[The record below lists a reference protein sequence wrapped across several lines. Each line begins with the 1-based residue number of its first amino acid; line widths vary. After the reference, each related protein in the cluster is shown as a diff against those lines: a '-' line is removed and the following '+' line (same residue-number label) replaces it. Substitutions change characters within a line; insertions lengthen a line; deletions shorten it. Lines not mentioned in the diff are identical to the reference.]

1 MDKKSNLLPYIAV
14 SISSVIFGLSFLFS
28 KMALTVATPFMLVSF
43 RFLLAFLVMTI
54 LIIFKIIKVNYKN
67 KPLGG
72 LIVLG
77 LAEPVI
83 YFIFETYGV
92 KNASSSV
99 AGLMLAL
106 IPIAVTLLGAYFLNE
121 VPSIKRILFI
131 VLSVSGVALI
141 GIMSSTGGQ
150 GTSILGIILLLGAV
164 TSAGFYSIISRK
176 VSKYYTPVEI
186 TYFMMFFA
194 ALCFTVMNVV
204 DVLIN
209 GNIYNYF
216 EPLKSKTFIISILYL
231 GIISSIIAYFLTN
244 FTLSKIQA
252 SKTSVFSNV
261 STIVSIVAGVLILNE
276 SFHIYHFVGSI
287 LILTG
292 VWGTNKFK

>member
-1 MDKKSNLLPYIAV
+1 
-14 SISSVIFGLSFLFS
+14 
-28 KMALTVATPFMLVSF
+28 
-43 RFLLAFLVMTI
+43 MTI
-54 LIIFKIIKVNYKN
+54 LILFKTIKVNYKN

-77 LAEPVI
+77 LAEPVV

-121 VPSIKRILFI
+121 IPSIKRIIFI
-131 VLSVSGVALI
+131 IISVSGVALI

-194 ALCFTVMNVV
+194 ALCFTVMNIV
-204 DVLIN
+204 DVLVT

-216 EPLKSKTFIISILYL
+216 EPLKSKTFVISILYL

-252 SKTSVFSNV
+252 SKTSVFSNI
-261 STIVSIVAGVLILNE
+261 STIVSIIAGVLILNE

>member
-1 MDKKSNLLPYIAV
+1 MDKKSNFLPYIAV

-150 GTSILGIILLLGAV
+150 GTSIGGIILLLGAV

-194 ALCFTVMNVV
+194 ALCFTIMNIV

-216 EPLKSKTFIISILYL
+216 EPLKSRTFVISILYL

-252 SKTSVFSNV
+252 SKTSVFSNI